1 MLSHQKDLK
10 CELLSALSGCEG
22 IYQGCVH
29 VLDACGEAN
38 VGASDRLI
46 RILLSF
52 AEKQRGNVFPLI
64 SVTGIHISFC
74 SWASAI
80 CTLYINSRIVL

>member
-29 VLDACGEAN
+29 VLDASGEAN

-46 RILLSF
+46 ILWVLMGLSR
-52 AEKQRGNVFPLI
+52 EQNQDTPSKGMPSSNL
-64 SVTGIHISFC
+64 S
-74 SWASAI
+74 
-80 CTLYINSRIVL
+80 

>member
-29 VLDACGEAN
+29 VLDASGEANN

-46 RILLSF
+46 IL
-52 AEKQRGNVFPLI
+52 
-64 SVTGIHISFC
+64 
-74 SWASAI
+74 
-80 CTLYINSRIVL
+80 

>member
-46 RILLSF
+46 IL
-52 AEKQRGNVFPLI
+52 
-64 SVTGIHISFC
+64 
-74 SWASAI
+74 
-80 CTLYINSRIVL
+80 

>member
-22 IYQGCVH
+22 IYRGCVH
-29 VLDACGEAN
+29 VLDACEEANN

-46 RILLSF
+46 IF
-52 AEKQRGNVFPLI
+52 
-64 SVTGIHISFC
+64 
-74 SWASAI
+74 
-80 CTLYINSRIVL
+80 